1 MCATCGCL
9 TTSKAAPEAGTYK
22 CLECD
27 KTGKVHQVT
36 VKKGDSMPSCGTCGA
51 EKGHWVK
58 V

>member
-1 MCATCGCL
+1 L

-58 V
+58 L